1 MDFAS
6 PRPQIR
12 LKPRFQACFF
22 AAACLALLLCPSIPS
37 AFAQT
42 TIHVAAASDLQ
53 PVMPVW
59 TAGFEKATGIKVAVS
74 YGSSSM
80 LATQIINGA
89 PMDIFFSADYVFAEQ
104 IVAANLAD
112 TSEPKAYAKG
122 TLVLWARKDSH
133 FQPLSLNAL
142 SDPKLKSLAVANPDH
157 APYGRA
163 AVAALQGMKVYANAA
178 PHIVQAENIAQAAQF
193 VESGNAEL
201 AILSLTIA
209 SSQHFQDIGSY
220 VYIPTYAYP
229 EIRQTAVVIRK
240 SAERE
245 AAHKFLDYVLSGPV
259 QAEMPKFGLQPVF
272 K

>member
-1 MDFAS
+1 
-6 PRPQIR
+6 
-12 LKPRFQACFF
+12 
-22 AAACLALLLCPSIPS
+22 
-37 AFAQT
+37 
-42 TIHVAAASDLQ
+42 
-53 PVMPVW
+53 
-59 TAGFEKATGIKVAVS
+59 
-74 YGSSSM
+74 M
-80 LATQIINGA
+80 LSTQIINGA

-104 IVAANLAD
+104 IIAANLAD
-112 TSEPKAYAKG
+112 TTEPKEYAKG

-142 SDPKLKSLAVANPDH
+142 SDPKLKSLAVANPEH

-163 AVAALQGMKVYANAA
+163 AVAALQGMKVFANVV
-178 PHIVQAENIAQAAQF
+178 PHIVEAENIAQAAQF
-193 VESGNAEL
+193 AESGNAEL

-209 SSQHFQDIGSY
+209 SSQHFQDIGSFVY
-220 VYIPTYAYP
+220 VPTYAYP

-259 QAEMPKFGLQPVF
+259 QAALPKLGLQPVF